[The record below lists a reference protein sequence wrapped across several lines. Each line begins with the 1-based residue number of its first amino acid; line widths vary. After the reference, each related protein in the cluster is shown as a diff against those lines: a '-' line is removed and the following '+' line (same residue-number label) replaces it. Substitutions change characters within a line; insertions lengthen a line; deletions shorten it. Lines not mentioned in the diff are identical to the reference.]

1 MITSPELIAQF
12 NPENIK
18 LVDRF
23 LKEKNTRCSDGTI
36 IGYKSDLEFSLLE
49 LIINDNKFFIDLKKI
64 ELADF
69 FSYCVD
75 ELKWGSNRFSRMRS
89 ALSSLSKFIEKF
101 YDEKYPDYRGT
112 IVLNAIELMPKNPVR
127 KKTILSEDQV
137 NSLLKY
143 LKEDRVKPQEAC
155 LFALLA
161 SSGVRISEALRFTT
175 TIIEENNTAF
185 DDMFLETIEEIKT
198 KGFGKTGKMLIK
210 YIIKDIFL
218 PYYKDWLIER
228 EKIMQKNG
236 QEHDFIFIKRDGTPA
251 KVNTIRG
258 WVTKWEKFLGVPYY
272 PHCTRHYTVTY
283 LTRLGLDSTLLLKL
297 GWSSK

>member
-1 MITSPELIAQF
+1 VITSPELIAQF